1 MSTNIEVQR
10 ICQFC
15 GNAFMAKTTVT
26 KFCSHRCSSLAY
38 KQKVRERKIEI
49 SDNEALTQ
57 LDSAPRPNLKEREFL
72 TPRTAALLL
81 GVGRTTMYRYLAD
94 NIIKCVRIGGKTFI
108 RRQNIEALFDAAGPY
123 EPKEQEEREPIT
135 EFYSLKEIADK
146 FQCSESW
153 AYRIIKEKNIPR
165 TSHLG
170 RTLYSKPHVDRSF
183 KKKSKPVTFEY
194 YTTEEAMA
202 KYVLTRDSLYH
213 IIKQHSIP
221 KIQEGRCIKISKPE
235 LDKIF
240 EKPIIL

>member
-1 MSTNIEVQR
+1 MSSNIEVQR

-15 GNAFMAKTTVT
+15 SNAFVAKTTVT

-38 KQKVRERKIEI
+38 KQKVRERKIEA
-49 SDNEALTQ
+49 SNNEALAQ
-57 LDSAPRPNLKEREFL
+57 LDSTPGPNLKGREFL

-81 GVGRTTMYRYLAD
+81 GVGRATMYRYLAD

-108 RRQNIEALFDAAGPY
+108 RRQDIEALFEAAGPY
-123 EPKEQEEREPIT
+123 EPKEQEGREPIT
-135 EFYSLKEIADK
+135 EFYSLKEITDK
-146 FQCSESW
+146 FQCGESW

-170 RTLYSKPHVDRSF
+170 RTLYSKAHIDRSF
-183 KKKSKPVTFEY
+183 KKKSEPVAFEY

-202 KYVLTRDSLYH
+202 KYDLTRDALYH
-213 IIKQHSIP
+213 IVKRHNVP
-221 KIQEGRCIKISKPE
+221 KIQEGRYVKLSKPE

-240 EKPIIL
+240 EKPIIP